1 MGRSKA
7 LGAKKTGAS
16 GSKRKAAATPVK
28 KQKKVKAAAKQTAA
42 GASTSTAASSYKV
55 KVLQHWDKLDED
67 EQTLENVFA
76 ICCTTYKKTL
86 KLTTDDTYVGHLVV
100 GGESHIIE
108 QVSGTVLDIHK
119 CWMQMK
125 GQSLSDD
132 FVNSAF
138 GPEYATNI
146 TWRRGKIELVTI
158 KYIGMELLPDQE
170 MVLEIL
176 TDDGVPSDDFMEFIY
191 NVLHLG
197 LRDAA
202 AIKAFAGLKC
212 DPQFRAFLLDEEDV
226 QKLTEKGI
234 HEAYTASV
242 LKDTLELMQAITDTM
257 KHVFGMSEEEEQE
270 EEEEEGDGEEEEEK
284 NEEKDGEEEEE
295 KNEEE
300 DGEATTSE

>member
-16 GSKRKAAATPVK
+16 GSKRKAAASPAK
-28 KQKKVKAAAKQTAA
+28 KQKKVKEVAKQTAA

-55 KVLQHWDKLDED
+55 KVLKHWDKLDED
-67 EQTLENVFA
+67 EQTLEKAFA

-100 GGESHIIE
+100 GGESRIIE

-119 CWMQMK
+119 IWMQMK

-146 TWRRGKIELVTI
+146 TWRMGKIELVTI

-176 TDDGVPSDDFMEFIY
+176 TDEGVPSDDFMEFMY

-212 DPQFRAFLLDEEDV
+212 DPQFRAFLLGEEDV

-270 EEEEEGDGEEEEEK
+270 EEEKIEEEKEEEQEEEEK
-284 NEEKDGEEEEE
+284 IEG
-295 KNEEE
+295 E